1 MAASERVSRRDLGLA
16 PMAPPEAFKALE
28 QLLDHAGSEASVL
41 SIRSWKAF
49 FAAHPREQ
57 HDPFFVQLRGADGAG
72 ASIRTET
79 SNFTHQ
85 LKLLSADACRPA
97 LLDHLRAQAAK
108 VLRSDPS
115 DYIPGGLPLQERGLD
130 SLMSVELRNLL
141 VKSLGLPLPAT
152 LLLDYPTLDG
162 VCEYL
167 LSQHFAPATATPDW
181 SDDSDDFASLS
192 EAEAE
197 VLLKQ
202 ELESLDV

>member
-1 MAASERVSRRDLGLA
+1 
-16 PMAPPEAFKALE
+16 MAPPEAFRALE

-41 SIRSWKAF
+41 PIRSWKAF
-49 FAAHPREQ
+49 FVAHPREQ
-57 HDPFFVQLRGADGAG
+57 RDPFFAELRVADGAG
-72 ASIRTET
+72 ASIGTET
-79 SNFTHQ
+79 SNFSEQ
-85 LKLLSADACRPA
+85 LKLLSADACRHA
-97 LLDHLRAQAAK
+97 LLDHLRAQVAK
-108 VLRSDPS
+108 VLGSDPS
-115 DYIPGGLPLQERGLD
+115 DYIPGGIPLQERGLD

-162 VCEYL
+162 VCGYL
-167 LSQHFAPATATPDW
+167 LSQHFAPATATAEG

-202 ELESLDV
+202 ELESLDVGAAIP